1 MSKINKKKLLSDSI
15 IFNIIGIGVVG
26 VLLIILTLLFM
37 NIYTRHGNNVIVPD
51 LKGLQA
57 EEAEALLMSKGLSV
71 QIIDSIYKMG
81 AVSGSIIEQTPKP
94 SNKVKEGRNIYITI
108 YSYSP
113 QQIAIPDL
121 VDYSSRQAISL
132 LNSIGFTDIEIVEKP
147 AQYSGIVLSVEYKGR
162 RLKNDEMVPL
172 GQPIRLI
179 VGTSNVGTDS
189 LDVNDDFLTHPSID
203 NDNSTTK
210 KNTDLKGSK
219 MDDSFF

>member
-57 EEAEALLMSKGLSV
+57 EEA
-71 QIIDSIYKMG
+71 
-81 AVSGSIIEQTPKP
+81 EQTPKP